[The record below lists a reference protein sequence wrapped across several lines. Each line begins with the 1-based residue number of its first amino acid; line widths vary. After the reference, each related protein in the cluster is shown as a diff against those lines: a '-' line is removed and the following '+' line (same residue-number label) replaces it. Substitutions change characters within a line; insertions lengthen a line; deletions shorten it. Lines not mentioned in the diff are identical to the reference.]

1 METIKEKK
9 VIHIDVELHTRLREF
24 CYKNGFK
31 INKWVEIQ
39 LIKILDELE
48 KKSLID

>member
-1 METIKEKK
+1 MENTKEKK
-9 VIHIDVELHTRLREF
+9 VIHINVNLHDRLREY
-24 CYKNGFK
+24 CNEHGLK

-48 KKSLID
+48 NKIPQ